1 MCQYSAFG
9 EDGLTTDWHF
19 VHYGAMARGGAG
31 LVMVEATAVTP
42 EGRISP
48 RCLGIWD
55 DQHMPGLRRIVD
67 FAHSQGAT
75 IGIQLAHAGRKA
87 STYPWA
93 PNMPSGTVP
102 ESDGGWATLAPS
114 AEAFEGMRTPHA
126 LETHKIDAVVGAFRE
141 AAQRA
146 VTVGFDV
153 LELHAAHGYL
163 LHEFLSPLSNHRED
177 EYGGSLENRARLLR
191 VIARALRSD
200 FPDLPL
206 FVRISAT
213 DWVDGGFTLE
223 DACQVAAW
231 LREDGVDLIDVSS
244 GGAIAGASIPVG
256 PGYQVPLAEAI
267 RAEVGI
273 PVAAVGLVTTPSQ
286 AEGILAAGQADAVF
300 VARAALRDPHVGL
313 NWAQELNDERA
324 AAPDQLWRGY

>member
-1 MCQYSAFG
+1 MCQYSAVG
-9 EDGLTTDWHF
+9 EDGLATDWHF

-48 RCLGIWD
+48 RCLGIWG
-55 DQHMPGLRRIVD
+55 DQHLPGLQRIVD
-67 FAHSQGAT
+67 FAHVQGAT

-102 ESDGGWATLAPS
+102 ESEGGWVTLAPS

-126 LETHKIDAVVGAFRE
+126 LDITELDAIVGAFRE

-191 VIARALRSD
+191 VVAMALRSD

-244 GGAIAGASIPVG
+244 GGAVAGASIPVG
-256 PGYQVPLAEAI
+256 PGYQVPLAETI
-267 RAEVGI
+267 RTRVGI
-273 PVAAVGLVTTPSQ
+273 PVAAVGLVTTPNQ
-286 AEGILAAGQADAVF
+286 AEEILAAGQADAVF

-313 NWAQELNDERA
+313 NWAQKLNEERTA
-324 AAPDQLWRGY
+324 VPDQLWRGY